1 MKRRLVVITEII
13 APYRIPVFNALA
25 QAPDLDLQVIFL
37 AENDPELRKWLVYK
51 DELQFP
57 YRVLSSWRASLAS
70 VKVLLNWGMARTLRK
85 ATPDAIIC
93 GGYNDPSDWVAWSWA
108 RRRAIPFFSWVESN
122 LNDQRSSGAV
132 RLSLKRR
139 YLRGC
144 SGVIVPGKASATY
157 VEKLGVQKSRIFTAP
172 NAVDNELYARG
183 AAQIRAD
190 AGNHRRALGLPGRY
204 FLFVGRLVREK
215 GVFDLI
221 EAYGNLQAGVREQV
235 GLVLVGDGAARSD
248 LEIQAQA
255 ISPGQVIF
263 RGFQQRDQLVADY
276 ALAETFVFPTHSD
289 TWGLAVNEAMVC
301 GLPVI
306 VTAVSGCVPDLVQ
319 PGLNGWVVA
328 PRDPVELA
336 RIMTGMARD
345 GEQRAWMGAR
355 SQQIIANYSPEFCAM
370 GLAHA
375 ASSCW
380 GSDVR

>member
-25 QAPDLDLQVIFL
+25 QVSDLDLQVIFL
-37 AENDPELRKWLVYK
+37 AENDPDLRKWLVYK
-51 DELQFP
+51 NELQFP
-57 YRVLSSWRASLAS
+57 YRVLSSWRASVAG
-70 VKVLLNWGMARTLRK
+70 VKVLLNWGMARTLRDS
-85 ATPDAIIC
+85 TPDAIIC
-93 GGYNDPSDWVAWSWA
+93 GGYNDPADWVAWSWA
-108 RRRAIPFFSWVESN
+108 RRKAIPFFSWVESN

-144 SGVIVPGKASATY
+144 SGVIVPGRASARY
-157 VEKLGVQKSRIFTAP
+157 VEELGVQKNRIFTAP
-172 NAVDNELYARG
+172 NAVDNELYARE
-183 AAQIRAD
+183 AAEIRAN
-190 AGNHRRALGLPGRY
+190 AVSHRRALGLPDRY

-221 EAYGNLQAGVREQV
+221 EAYGNLEAAVKEHV
-235 GLVLVGDGAARSD
+235 GLVLVGDGAARGD
-248 LEIQAQA
+248 LEKRAQA

-289 TWGLAVNEAMVC
+289 PWGLAVNEAMAC

-306 VTAVSGCVPDLVQ
+306 ATAVSGCAPDLVQ
-319 PGLNGWVVA
+319 PGVNGWVVA
-328 PRDPVELA
+328 PRDPIELT
-336 RIMTGMARD
+336 RIMSGMARD
-345 GEQRAWMGAR
+345 GEQRALMGTR
-355 SQQIIANYSPEFCAM
+355 SQQIIANYSPESCAM

-380 GSDVR
+380 GAHVR